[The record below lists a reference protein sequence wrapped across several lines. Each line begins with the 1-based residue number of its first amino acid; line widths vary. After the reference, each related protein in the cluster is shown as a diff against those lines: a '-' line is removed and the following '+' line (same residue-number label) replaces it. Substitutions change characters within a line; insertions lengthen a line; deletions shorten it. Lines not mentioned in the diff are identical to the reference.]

1 MDFGWHLPCYGPLAT
16 RENLIRVAQ
25 EAEACALE
33 SVFVSDHLAL
43 PFEAATPYEGSRSGA
58 FPIPPTAPFLE
69 PLTALAVV
77 AAGPE
82 RVSLATPGLVLPR
95 RHPVLAAKTI
105 ATLDHLSG
113 GRVIVG
119 VGVGWLRE
127 EIEMLGV
134 PYERRGAWSDEALD
148 VMKRCWADERSKH
161 AGEFFRFGDVGCYP
175 KPVQKPYPPIWLGGR
190 SPAAYLR
197 EAGFGSGFHSPW
209 SFPFLM
215 TGQNREVLRAR
226 LKRSAAGYDARCVAE
241 LGRVRAVLGWYRGE
255 PGGADRL
262 HHRADRPV
270 CRGGRWAQR
279 AGSAAQEPGGAP
291 RPHASLHRGY
301 PSFHRGHMTVPA
313 ILWRRLDQA

>member
-77 AAGPE
+77 AAATE
-82 RVSLATPGLVLPR
+82 RVSLGTTVLVLPH

-119 VGVGWLRE
+119 AGVGWLRE

-134 PYERRGAWSDEALD
+134 PYERRGTWSDEALD

-175 KPVQKPYPPIWLGGR
+175 KPVQEPYPPLWIGGR
-190 SPAAYLR
+190 SPAAY
-197 EAGFGSGFHSPW
+197 
-209 SFPFLM
+209 
-215 TGQNREVLRAR
+215 
-226 LKRSAAGYDARCVAE
+226 
-241 LGRVRAVLGWYRGE
+241 
-255 PGGADRL
+255 
-262 HHRADRPV
+262 RPP
-270 CRGGRWAQR
+270 APPPPPPP
-279 AGSAAQEPGGAP
+279 APLPAPPAPPPPPP
-291 RPHASLHRGY
+291 RPHPHPAPPRPAPPPPSLPH
-301 PSFHRGHMTVPA
+301 S
-313 ILWRRLDQA
+313 I